1 MVKRYPNKKYTI
13 DINSKNKTEFLNFTR
28 KALDKYGFC
37 LIEGIIP
44 TNKIKDINSE
54 VIKAKKKVDN
64 NIQKIINLIKDKKS
78 ENEINLNKNVM
89 LRPQKD
95 PLKPYKPPNDLI
107 FMPIFSKYLASDFI
121 ISLAKDNLDTHLK
134 IPQLHA
140 KFIDT
145 NTFNAAGIKFN
156 KDIFGLPR
164 IRGGNKSIRDWHSDW
179 PHDTWA
185 YGGGNKEE
193 NIGFIKQPFPDVKMC
208 LTMIWNISSKTE
220 DIGTIV
226 LPGSHKFGYDPR
238 SLNKKTN
245 LYGAKKDEI
254 QIPSKPGS
262 VLIQDSRLWHS
273 SPINTG
279 KKTRISVVTRWVPWW
294 LSTTEFGSKSRL
306 SVPGRPFRKK
316 EFNKL
321 PKKLKP
327 MFSSLCPGVDDY
339 ISEDKLSVSKLS
351 SEFHMNV
358 LRKNK

>member
-1 MVKRYPNKKYTI
+1 MKGARASEDPFFH
-13 DINSKNKTEFLNFTR
+13 INSLT
-28 KALDKYGFC
+28 
-37 LIEGIIP
+37 
-44 TNKIKDINSE
+44 
-54 VIKAKKKVDN
+54 
-64 NIQKIINLIKDKKS
+64 
-78 ENEINLNKNVM
+78 
-89 LRPQKD
+89 
-95 PLKPYKPPNDLI
+95 
-107 FMPIFSKYLASDFI
+107 PIS
-121 ISLAKDNLDTHLK
+121 
-134 IPQLHA
+134 P
-140 KFIDT
+140 
-145 NTFNAAGIKFN
+145 
-156 KDIFGLPR
+156 
-164 IRGGNKSIRDWHSDW
+164 
-179 PHDTWA
+179 
-185 YGGGNKEE
+185 
-193 NIGFIKQPFPDVKMC
+193 
-208 LTMIWNISSKTE
+208 